1 MRLFAHRGFA
11 DVYPE
16 NTLAAIS
23 RAARRAEGIEIDV
36 RRCKS
41 GELVVIHDAT
51 IDRVSEHSGSVA
63 DLSAT
68 ELGALDVLGS
78 GEGVPTLDAAL
89 EAVPDDT
96 AVNIELKERGMA
108 ASAIAAAD
116 GVDNEVIVSSF
127 DATALAEMY
136 RNDAVER
143 SKRGRADL
151 SDSGVS
157 LAYLADV
164 TPRTDI
170 RTARDLGCSY
180 LHANGWLCLCTGVVS
195 RARRLGM
202 EVNAWTANWR
212 LETRLL
218 AYRGVD
224 GVIADRPD
232 LL

>member
-16 NTLAAIS
+16 NTLGAIE
-23 RAARRAEGIEIDV
+23 RASVEADGVEIDV
-36 RRCKS
+36 RRCRS
-41 GELVVIHDAT
+41 NEPVVIHDAT
-51 IDRVSEHSGSVA
+51 IDRVTERSGRVA
-63 DLSAT
+63 DLSAAQ
-68 ELGALDVLGS
+68 LADLNVLGT
-78 GEGVPTLDAAL
+78 GEGVSTLETAIDV
-89 EAVPDDT
+89 VPEDT
-96 AVNIELKERGMA
+96 AVNVELKDRGMA
-108 ASAIAAAD
+108 AEAIAAAD
-116 GVDNEVIVSSF
+116 AVENEVIVSSF
-127 DATALAEMY
+127 DADALAEMY

-143 SKRGRADL
+143 SESGRADL

-164 TPRTDI
+164 TPRTDV
-170 RTARDLGCSY
+170 RTARELGCSY
-180 LHANGWLCLCTGVVS
+180 LHANGWLCLCTSVVARS
-195 RARRLGM
+195 RKFGM